1 MTQLSSPPFV
11 DVPGISNFR
20 DIGGLP
26 TTNGEHIR
34 RGLVFRSADPCKATE
49 EGLKK
54 MSQDL
59 GMVCLPEQTYNLETF
74 INMNL
79 LQE

>member
-1 MTQLSSPPFV
+1 MTQLPSPPFV
-11 DVPGISNFR
+11 DIPGISNFR

-26 TTNGEHIR
+26 TINGEQIR

-49 EGLKK
+49 EGMKK

-59 GMVCLPEQTYNLETF
+59 GKVGLPYPTF
-74 INMNL
+74 LNILAML
-79 LQE
+79 TI